1 MGMSGRQLPKV
12 VKRRKIKWLRY
23 AAQAASFVV
32 LVLLVP
38 LGILAVPA
46 GICAI
51 PVGGFSIDCIYGV
64 LQRVLSSPLYLALW
78 ALIVFALVPIAGS
91 LLLGRVFCGM
101 MCPIGTVLDLAGKIR
116 RRAGYLGKL
125 HLDNKNN
132 KYVVAAS
139 FALASAAVGSPTFCL
154 VCPIRGIC
162 TAYGSLKP
170 LELGLTAVPLLFEVS
185 DKRAWCRYFCPVGA
199 VMGLFGARKL
209 LGFKIDTGK
218 CIKCKACMRVCP
230 TNAITEDS
238 LKTGE
243 ISRTECIV
251 CGRCYDVCMYD
262 ALKFG
267 VLPLRM
273 KASA

>member
-1 MGMSGRQLPKV
+1 MGMSGRQVPKV

-23 AAQAASFVV
+23 IIQALSFVL

-38 LGILAVPA
+38 IGILAIPA

-51 PVGGFSIDCIYGV
+51 PIGGFTIDCIYGV
-64 LQRVLSSPLYLALW
+64 IQRIFSSPLYIGLYV
-78 ALIVFALVPIAGS
+78 LIVFALVPIIGS
-91 LLLGRVFCGM
+91 MLLGRVFCGL
-101 MCPIGTVLDLAGKIR
+101 MCPIGTILDLTAKIKKR
-116 RRAGYLGKL
+116 TGFLKKL
-125 HLDNKNN
+125 HLDNKYN
-132 KYVVAAS
+132 KYVVATSFVAAS
-139 FALASAAVGSPTFCL
+139 TATGSPTFCL
-154 VCPIRGIC
+154 VCPIRGVC

-170 LELGLTAVPLLFEVS
+170 LELGLTAVPLIFEAS

-199 VMGLFGARKL
+199 IMGLLGMKKL
-209 LGFKIDTGK
+209 LGFKIDTNK

-230 TNAITEDS
+230 TGAITEDS

-262 ALKFG
+262 ALRFG
-267 VLPLRM
+267 VLPLQS
-273 KASA
+273 KNFS